1 LVASSGDDAG
11 RNGPLRSRAIGSSDD
26 LVGINPTAV
35 AGWIEQLGI
44 TFTAP
49 LSFQRIGLGQSN
61 LTYLVR
67 DAEGRKWVLRRPPLG
82 ELLASA
88 HDVAREAR
96 ILSALEDTPVPTPRV
111 YGLTRDARG
120 DRQRGEAGRS
130 GAPQKPDDVPLLLME
145 FVDGLVLDRMPI
157 AESLAPQRR
166 RQIGLSLPM
175 TLAKIHAVDLEESG
189 LDDLAS
195 HKPYAQRQ
203 LKRWAGQWEQSKTR
217 ELQDLDDLTRRLI
230 AAAPQQQELTL
241 VHGDFHLRNLI
252 TSHTTG
258 DVIGVLDW
266 ELSTLGDPLADM
278 GSLLAYWPEPGEE
291 DIAGGFAAT
300 ALEGFPDRAEM
311 ARVYLAET
319 GRDAATLKYWHALG
333 LWKVAVIAEGV
344 MRRAM
349 DEPQNKAAAG
359 TPTMRWID
367 ALVCKAREV
376 AEDAGI

>member
-1 LVASSGDDAG
+1 MRSCSAPGPDSVASSGV
-11 RNGPLRSRAIGSSDD
+11 
-26 LVGINPTAV
+26 VGIDPTEV
-35 AGWIEQLGI
+35 AEWIEQLGI

-49 LSFQRIGLGQSN
+49 LSFERIGLGQSN
-61 LTYLVR
+61 LTYLVC
-67 DAEGRKWVLRRPPLG
+67 DAQERKWVLRRPPLG
-82 ELLASA
+82 DLLASA

-96 ILSALEDTPVPTPRV
+96 ILSALDDTAVPTPRV
-111 YGLTRDARG
+111 YGLSRDA
-120 DRQRGEAGRS
+120 AG
-130 GAPQKPDDVPLLLME
+130 VPLLLME
-145 FVDGLVLDRMPI
+145 FVDGLVVDRMPI
-157 AESLAPQRR
+157 AESLTPQRR
-166 RQIGLSLPM
+166 RQIGLSMPT
-175 TLAKIHAVDLEESG
+175 TLAKIHAVDLERAG

-203 LKRWAGQWEQSKTR
+203 LKRWAAQWEQSKTR
-217 ELQDLDDLTRRLI
+217 DLPDLDDLTRRLI
-230 AAAPQQQELTL
+230 AAAPQRQELTL
-241 VHGDFHLRNLI
+241 VHGDFHLRNVI

-258 DVIGVLDW
+258 EVIGVLDW

-278 GSLLAYWPEPGEE
+278 GSLLAYWPQPGEE

-311 ARVYLAET
+311 ARVYLAQT

-333 LWKVAVIAEGV
+333 LWKIAVIAEGV

-349 DEPQNKAAAG
+349 DVPENKAAAG
-359 TPTMRWID
+359 TPTLRWID

>member
-1 LVASSGDDAG
+1 MANSTV
-11 RNGPLRSRAIGSSDD
+11 
-26 LVGINPTAV
+26 VGIDPTAV
-35 AGWIEQLGI
+35 ADWLEQLGI
-44 TFTAP
+44 PFTGP
-49 LSFQRIGLGQSN
+49 LSFERIGLGQSN
-61 LTYLVR
+61 LTYLVG
-67 DAEGRKWVLRRPPLG
+67 DAQERKWVLRRPPLG

-111 YGLTRDARG
+111 YELTRDA
-120 DRQRGEAGRS
+120 AG
-130 GAPQKPDDVPLLLME
+130 VPLLLME

-157 AESLAPQRR
+157 AESLTPQRR
-166 RQIGLSLPM
+166 REIGLSMPT
-175 TLAKIHAVDLEESG
+175 TLAKIHAVDIEKSD

-217 ELQDLDDLTRRLI
+217 ELPDLDDLTRRLI
-230 AAAPQQQELTL
+230 AAAPEQQELAL
-241 VHGDFHLRNLI
+241 VHGDFHLRNVI
-252 TSHTTG
+252 TSHATG

-278 GSLLAYWPEPGEE
+278 GSLLAYWPGPGEE

-300 ALEGFPDRAEM
+300 ALDGFPDRAEL
-311 ARVYLAET
+311 ARVYLAQT
-319 GRDAATLKYWHALG
+319 GRDAETLKYWHALG
-333 LWKVAVIAEGV
+333 LWKIAIIAEGV

-359 TPTMRWID
+359 TPTVRWID

>member
-1 LVASSGDDAG
+1 VSVG
-11 RNGPLRSRAIGSSDD
+11 NHNV
-26 LVGINPTAV
+26 VGINPAEV
-35 AGWIEQLGI
+35 ADWIEQLGI
-44 TFTAP
+44 AFTGPLTFE
-49 LSFQRIGLGQSN
+49 RIGLGQSN
-61 LTYLVR
+61 LTYLVC
-67 DAEGRKWVLRRPPLG
+67 DAQKRKWVLRRPPLG
-82 ELLASA
+82 DLLASA

-111 YGLTRDARG
+111 YGLSRDARG

-130 GAPQKPDDVPLLLME
+130 GSPQKPDGVPLLLME
-145 FVDGLVLDRMPI
+145 FVDGLVVDRMPI
-157 AESLAPQRR
+157 AESLTPQRR
-166 RQIGLSLPM
+166 RQIGLSMPS
-175 TLAKIHAVDLEESG
+175 TLAKIHAVDLEKAG

-195 HKPYAQRQ
+195 QKPYAQRQ

-217 ELQDLDDLTRRLI
+217 ELPDLDDLTRRLI
-230 AAAPQQQELTL
+230 AAAPQRQELTL
-241 VHGDFHLRNLI
+241 VHGDFHLRNVI

-258 DVIGVLDW
+258 EVIGVLDW

-278 GSLLAYWPEPGEE
+278 GSLLAYWPQPGEE

-311 ARVYLAET
+311 ARVYLAQT

-333 LWKVAVIAEGV
+333 LWKIAVIAEGV

-349 DEPQNKAAAG
+349 DVPQNKAAAG
-359 TPTMRWID
+359 TPTLRWID